1 MNLQELEKRVK
12 CDNTE
17 GIKHGTDHPYLYH
30 LDTGSHGQRLGHA
43 NETREKIKSTF
54 YEYLT
59 YKVAKTKRRV
69 RLTSMTISI

>member
-1 MNLQELEKRVK
+1 MHPQVLEKRVK

-17 GIKHGTDHPYLYH
+17 GVQHGTDHPYLYH
-30 LDTGSHGQRLGHA
+30 LDIGSHGQRLGHA
-43 NETREKIKSTF
+43 NETREKIESNF

-59 YKVAKTKRRV
+59 YKVAKTKMRV